1 MVTILRYWDA
11 QGIVYP
17 DARHQAKGHQGV
29 KKISNSLRPLFYY
42 RRREETMEVYWANV
56 EFDIKNPPAY
66 ENCVGGFVYMFLK
79 AGDVLDAI
87 PIIREALEGEDLRLN
102 AIEFIAPYE
111 QSPWTIQEDQA
122 LYDSLG
128 TNFK

>member
-1 MVTILRYWDA
+1 
-11 QGIVYP
+11 
-17 DARHQAKGHQGV
+17 
-29 KKISNSLRPLFYY
+29 
-42 RRREETMEVYWANV
+42 MEVYWANV

-87 PIIREALEGEDLRLN
+87 PRIREALEGEDLRLT

-111 QSPWTIQEDQA
+111 QSPWTIEEDQA
-122 LYDSLG
+122 LYDSLAKEAEAS
-128 TNFK
+128 NEVVWDEIAAYESREE

>member
-1 MVTILRYWDA
+1 LTVA
-11 QGIVYP
+11 CF
-17 DARHQAKGHQGV
+17 
-29 KKISNSLRPLFYY
+29 LFELSKLSPEY
-42 RRREETMEVYWANV
+42 
-56 EFDIKNPPAY
+56 I
-66 ENCVGGFVYMFLK
+66 K

-111 QSPWTIQEDQA
+111 QSPWTIEEDQA